1 MSNFTLM
8 FVAKKDNPSVV
19 EAFNDYQEKVGII
32 KKVAVPGKRE
42 YEAVLFAKKL
52 ARSFPSI
59 EQAKKF
65 IENNY

>member
-1 MSNFTLM
+1 MSNFTVM
-8 FVAKKDNPSVV
+8 FVSKKDNPGIM
-19 EAFNDYQEKVGII
+19 EAFNDYQEKVGVI

-42 YEAVLFAKKL
+42 YEAQVFAKKL